1 MKLTSFSY
9 LFRIDFYAVHI
20 NQIPSNHIFYPQRF
34 KPNQIAVLL
43 IFYYD
48 AKGKIRRESIY
59 GRQGPDINSLHLL
72 NFSQLSDII
81 QSNICKF
88 FGFSMFLFLPNIIVI
103 PNQSIS
109 HTFFFS
115 SCIYRSL
122 LFDSSEYT
130 YFRFA
135 SYSAPRKLKNF
146 VVQSGVFFAIN
157 FPILNIYKV
166 NIGEYIDME
175 RGILCSDT

>member
-1 MKLTSFSY
+1 
-9 LFRIDFYAVHI
+9 
-20 NQIPSNHIFYPQRF
+20 
-34 KPNQIAVLL
+34 
-43 IFYYD
+43 
-48 AKGKIRRESIY
+48 
-59 GRQGPDINSLHLL
+59 
-72 NFSQLSDII
+72 
-81 QSNICKF
+81 
-88 FGFSMFLFLPNIIVI
+88 MFLFLPNIIVI

-175 RGILCSDT
+175 RGILCSDTWKNIVFLCVHNMCLLTIRCVSMAMKNHTEHSHWVSILDWSLCVYSCAWEESKRAIFVFLRESVCLL